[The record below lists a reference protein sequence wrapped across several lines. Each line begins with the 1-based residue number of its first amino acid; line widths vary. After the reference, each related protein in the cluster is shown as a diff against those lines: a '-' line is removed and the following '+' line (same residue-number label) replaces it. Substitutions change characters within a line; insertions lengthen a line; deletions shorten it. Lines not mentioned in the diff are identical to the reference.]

1 MKEYLIENQLSNKL
15 KWGLYSLLDIAII
28 IFILYFTEWHYLIKT
43 VLVFSLSINLI
54 FDLIYFRKE
63 FNIITKISFD
73 SDQIIISDNNNK
85 QKIIAYSTLVYSIRK
100 RKFESNKTEIE
111 LKIKKSFQNKT
122 YGRLHIKNWTNIL
135 EIENQLESHNLLRV
149 QWKPQTIWGKYWGI
163 MLELLSIGIEQ
174 PLGGIALENQENTII
189 ENTLNPTEEKNNA

>member
-15 KWGLYSLLDIAII
+15 KWGLYCLLDIAII

-54 FDLIYFRKE
+54 FDFIYFRKE

-73 SDQIIISDNNNK
+73 TDQIIISDNNNK

-135 EIENQLESHNLLRV
+135 EIENELESHNLLRV

-163 MLELLSIGIEQ
+163 ILELLSIGIEQ
-174 PLGGIALENQENTII
+174 PLGGIALENQENTIN